1 MDPSLVFKK
10 YLLYSLSFHAILLIL
25 FFLFPNQ
32 TSVQPQVA
40 LKVTMIRLTQTPP
53 SAPIVPVPVE
63 PIAKEAPPVE
73 VKKETA
79 PPSPSEKKPLQAKPA
94 PLKPQKELTKII
106 PIGPEKAPAK
116 KVPSPDEQK
125 IAEALS
131 EVKSEIQERE
141 VQEKTASLS
150 PGPSGAPGGPGY
162 GSPHGEITAQ
172 DPGIAQYRGQVRS
185 KIIRQWIRTSSS
197 AEDKILRARVL
208 VRINA
213 SGAVISK
220 SLTKSSG
227 DGAFDNS
234 ALRAVERAS
243 PFPPPPEGV
252 KGEALG
258 EGFIVDFS
266 SRVLGRK

>member
-1 MDPSLVFKK
+1 MDFKK
-10 YLLYSLSFHAILLIL
+10 YLLYSLSFHAVLLLL
-25 FFLFPNQ
+25 FFLFANPI
-32 TSVQPQVA
+32 TVQPQVA

-53 SAPIVPVPVE
+53 STPPAPVPAE
-63 PIAKEAPPVE
+63 PIKKETPPVE

-79 PPSPSEKKPLQAKPA
+79 PPSVPEKKTVPAKPA
-94 PLKPQKELTKII
+94 PLKSQKEKII
-106 PIGPEKAPAK
+106 PIGPEKTAAK
-116 KVPSPDEQK
+116 KAPSPDEQK

-150 PGPSGAPGGPGY
+150 SGTSGTSGGPAY
-162 GSPHGEITAQ
+162 GSPHGEISAQ

-197 AEDKILRARVL
+197 AEDKVLRARVM

-252 KGEALG
+252 KGEALS

-266 SRVLGRK
+266 SRVLGRNQ